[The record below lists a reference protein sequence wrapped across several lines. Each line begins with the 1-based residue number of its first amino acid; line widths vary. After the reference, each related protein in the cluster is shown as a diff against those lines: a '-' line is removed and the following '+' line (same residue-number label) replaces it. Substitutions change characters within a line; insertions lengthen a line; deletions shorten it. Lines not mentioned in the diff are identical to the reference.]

1 MSEAFGTRRE
11 KRIVHLPRAVIDIGS
26 NTVRMV
32 IYEGSPRAP
41 RTVWNEKVAARL
53 GRDLSET
60 GRIPEEASD
69 EALGALA
76 RYARILDDLGVTDI
90 QTVATAAA
98 RDAEN
103 GPEFLAAVAAL
114 GLEPRLLTGEEEA
127 RISATGAIGAFPG
140 ARGVVAD
147 LGGGSLELVSIVDGE
162 CHQASSLP
170 LGTLRLPALDR
181 SDKKGFAKRVR
192 AQLDRV
198 GWAAAHPGP
207 LYMVGGTWRAFAAY
221 AMMRRDYPL
230 SDPHGFRLDVEEA
243 DTLAQ
248 RLISADPEKLA
259 QCPGI
264 SQMRA
269 EYLPDAA
276 ALLRPLLKSLEPDE
290 LVFSSWGI
298 REGLLFDRL
307 DPVQRAKDP
316 LIAGVS
322 EFATMLGAAITDA
335 ALVAGWSVD
344 LAGDGGRSDGSAN
357 TERLR
362 LVAAQLS
369 DALQRVEPNLRL
381 SHAIAWALDKRWID
395 CTPRERAQICAALH
409 ASIGRTDYPERLLA
423 LADRDTL
430 HEAVTWGLGFRLAR
444 KLGGGSRPAL
454 AASRLQCKKKRLV
467 LRIDPSRAELAH
479 YPVTRDFENL
489 AAWLGLEAKLKIAPT
504 DTDPEDDSEADAPE
518 S

>member
-1 MSEAFGTRRE
+1 MTEAFGTRRE
-11 KRIVHLPRAVIDIGS
+11 KRIVYLPRAVIDIGS

-41 RTVWNEKVAARL
+41 RVVWNEKVAARL
-53 GRDLSET
+53 GRDLSQT
-60 GRIPEEASD
+60 GRIPDEASD

-76 RYARILDDLGVTDI
+76 RYARILDDLGVTDV

-98 RDAEN
+98 REAEN
-103 GPEFLAAVAAL
+103 GAEFLDAVAAL

-127 RISATGAIGAFPG
+127 RLSATGAIGAFPG
-140 ARGVVAD
+140 AHGVVAD
-147 LGGGSLELVSIVDGE
+147 LGGGSLELVSILGGE
-162 CHQASSLP
+162 CHQAASLP

-181 SDKKGFAKRVR
+181 SDRKRFDKRVR
-192 AQLDRV
+192 SQLDGV

-230 SDPHGFRLDVEEA
+230 NDPHGFRLDVEEA
-243 DTLAQ
+243 EALAA
-248 RLISADPEKLA
+248 RLVSADPDKLM

-276 ALLRPLLKSLEPDE
+276 ALLRPLLRELEPAE

-307 DPVQRAKDP
+307 DSLQRAKDP

-335 ALVAGWSVD
+335 TLVAGWSVE
-344 LAGDGGRSDGSAN
+344 LVGNGAGHADAHD
-357 TERLR
+357 ERLR

-381 SHAIAWALDKRWID
+381 SHASAWALDKRWID
-395 CTPRERAQICAALH
+395 CTPAERAQICAALY

-423 LADRDTL
+423 LADRKTL
-430 HEAVTWGLGFRLAR
+430 RDAVTWGLGFRLAR
-444 KLGGGSRPAL
+444 RLGGGSRPAL
-454 AASRLQCKKKRLV
+454 GASRLSCKKKKLV

-479 YPVTRDFENL
+479 YPVTRDLENL
-489 AAWLGLEAKLKIAPT
+489 AQWLGLEAKLKIAPT
-504 DTDPEDDSEADAPE
+504 DTDLEDELDIEDLEA
-518 S
+518 

>member
-1 MSEAFGTRRE
+1 VTEAFGTRRE

-41 RTVWNEKVAARL
+41 RTVWNEKVAAKL
-53 GRDLSET
+53 GRDLSTT
-60 GRIPEEASD
+60 GLIPEEARD
-69 EALGALA
+69 EALVALA
-76 RYARILDDLGVTDI
+76 RYKRILDDLGVTDV

-103 GPEFLAAVAAL
+103 GADFLAAVAEL
-114 GLEPRLLTGEEEA
+114 GLDPRLLSGEEEA

-140 ARGVVAD
+140 ANGVVAD
-147 LGGGSLELVSIVDGE
+147 LGGGSLELVSIRDGE

-181 SDKKGFAKRVR
+181 SDKKKFAKRVR
-192 AQLDRV
+192 TQLDKV

-230 SDPHGFRLDVEEA
+230 SDPHGFRLAVEEA
-243 DTLAQ
+243 DRLAQ
-248 RLISADPEKLA
+248 RLVSADPETLA

-276 ALLRPLLKSLEPDE
+276 ALLRPLLDALEPDE

-335 ALVAGWSVD
+335 LLVAGWSVE
-344 LAGDGGRSDGSAN
+344 LAANGGAKGHADAN
-357 TERLR
+357 DERLR
-362 LVAAQLS
+362 LAAAQLS

-381 SHAIAWALDKRWID
+381 SHASAWSLDKRWID
-395 CTPRERAQICAALH
+395 CKPSERAKICAALY
-409 ASIGRTDYPERLLA
+409 ASLGRTDYPERLLA
-423 LADRDTL
+423 LADKQALRD
-430 HEAVTWGLGFRLAR
+430 AVTWGLGFRLAR
-444 KLGGGSRPAL
+444 RLGGGSRPAL
-454 AASRLQCKKKRLV
+454 SASRLQCKKQKLV
-467 LRIDPSRAELAH
+467 LRIDPSRAQLAH
-479 YPVTRDFENL
+479 YPITRDLENL
-489 AAWLGLEAKLKIAPT
+489 ASWLGVEAKLKIAPT
-504 DTDPEDDSEADAPE
+504 DTELDEIEI
-518 S
+518 